1 MKKEVITIDLGSN
14 SFRVLK
20 FDCENFKILDEYHQ
34 VVGLADGLINTQV
47 ISQEAQE
54 RVIEALKIAKE
65 KLKFEP
71 KDTICVTTAAMRKAK
86 NSQEVLE
93 FFRINGGVNF
103 TIIDEYEEARLT
115 FLAIKYALKREN
127 IPNEKFILLDIG
139 GGSTELVISNKDD
152 FLTKSFDFGI
162 VTMTQKTKKNK
173 QLLDFELKNKK
184 EEIKEFIANLG
195 IDLESYFFVAT
206 AGTPTTIAAIKLGF
220 SYFNYDKNIVNGT
233 VLQIENLE
241 YSLTLLKET
250 SFEDLIKIAGKGRV
264 EYLEVGTYIYKIFFE
279 ALEKKSSIVLD
290 DGLREGVAI
299 NFALNQS
306 KA

>member
-1 MKKEVITIDLGSN
+1 MDL
-14 SFRVLK
+14 
-20 FDCENFKILDEYHQ
+20 
-34 VVGLADGLINTQV
+34 
-47 ISQEAQE
+47 
-54 RVIEALKIAKE
+54 
-65 KLKFEP
+65 
-71 KDTICVTTAAMRKAK
+71 
-86 NSQEVLE
+86 
-93 FFRINGGVNF
+93 
-103 TIIDEYEEARLT
+103 
-115 FLAIKYALKREN
+115 
-127 IPNEKFILLDIG
+127 
-139 GGSTELVISNKDD
+139 
-152 FLTKSFDFGI
+152 
-162 VTMTQKTKKNK
+162 
-173 QLLDFELKNKK
+173 ELKNKK

-233 VLQIENLE
+233 VLQIEDLE
-241 YSLTLLKET
+241 DSLTLLKET